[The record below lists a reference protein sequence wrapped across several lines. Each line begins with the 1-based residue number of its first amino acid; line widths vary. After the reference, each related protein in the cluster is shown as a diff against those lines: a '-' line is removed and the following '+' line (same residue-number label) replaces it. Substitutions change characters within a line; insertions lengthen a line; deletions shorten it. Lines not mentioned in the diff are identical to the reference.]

1 MKKIVYA
8 ILATVSGL
16 VLLFSY
22 RTSLGESV
30 SESPI
35 VDTTSTSSSSSSTS
49 SGSSAGPSSGSSID
63 SGTSGST
70 ANTSGLVDGT
80 YTGQAISTRFGPV
93 RVAITVSAGAITDV
107 AVPEY
112 PNTDR
117 RDQEINARALP
128 RLVSETL
135 RAQSADV
142 DMVTGATYT
151 SRGYIQS
158 LQSAI
163 DEARS

>member
-30 SESPI
+30 SGSPI

-135 RAQSADV
+135 SAQSADV

-163 DEARS
+163 DQANL

>member
-1 MKKIVYA
+1 
-8 ILATVSGL
+8 
-16 VLLFSY
+16 
-22 RTSLGESV
+22 
-30 SESPI
+30 
-35 VDTTSTSSSSSSTS
+35 
-49 SGSSAGPSSGSSID
+49 
-63 SGTSGST
+63 
-70 ANTSGLVDGT
+70 
-80 YTGQAISTRFGPV
+80 V